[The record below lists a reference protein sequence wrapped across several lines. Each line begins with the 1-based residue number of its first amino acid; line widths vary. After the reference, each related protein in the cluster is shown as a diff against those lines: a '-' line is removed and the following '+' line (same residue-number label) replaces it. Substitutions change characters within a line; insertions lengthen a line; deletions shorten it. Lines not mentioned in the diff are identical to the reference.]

1 MLEAMKNM
9 LVDNYAIFMEIFGLS
24 FMMKIS
30 THIPEWTKKMTRH
43 ALYLQLAMIVCYNVE
58 QSMHDYESLSI
69 LRPILT
75 ACAYSIYPLI
85 LFFMI
90 RIIMEEKP
98 QRRKILLLLVPLL
111 SCIPLNFTTQWTHL
125 VCWFSEDNHYH
136 GGPLKSLPYVVIF
149 FYSMVFLYQNIIY
162 FRRFNRIDRGV
173 AVYTILAP
181 LIGMILLRMTR
192 DDGNYNGMLT
202 AAIMLYYIF
211 IYIHM
216 AKIDPLTSLL
226 NRKCCYDDLEIR
238 AKAITAIVSVDMNDL
253 KYFNDNMGHHAGD
266 EALRTIAE
274 QLRNHCGKG
283 GTAYRVG
290 GDEFIILYHNTEE
303 AAIRGAIAT
312 MREKL
317 RQTPYTCAFG
327 YAMVHPDEGVEA
339 AMVTADQAMYADK
352 AAIKVGQKMQKRT
365 TSHAHF

>member
-1 MLEAMKNM
+1 MLETLKTM
-9 LVDNYAIFMEIFGLS
+9 LLDNYAMFMEIVGVGI
-24 FMMKIS
+24 MMKIS
-30 THIPEWTKKMTRH
+30 THIPEWMKKMTRC
-43 ALYLQLAMIVCYNVE
+43 ALLLQLAATVSYHVE
-58 QSMHDYESLSI
+58 QSAHDLATLSV

-75 ACAYSIYPLI
+75 ACSYSIYPFI
-85 LFFMI
+85 MFFLM

-98 QRRKILLLLVPLL
+98 PRRKIFLLLLPNLI
-111 SCIPLNFTTQWTHL
+111 CIPLYATSQWTHL
-125 VCWFSEDNHYH
+125 VCWFSQDNHYH
-136 GGPLKSLPYVVIF
+136 AGPLKTLPYIVVF

-162 FRRFNRIDRGV
+162 FRKFNRIDRLT
-173 AVYTILAP
+173 AAYTILAP
-181 LIGMILLRMTR
+181 LIGMLLLRMTR
-192 DDGNYNGMLT
+192 DNGNYSAMLT
-202 AAIMLYYIF
+202 AAIILYYMF
-211 IYIHM
+211 VYIHM

-226 NRKCCYDDLEIR
+226 NRKCCYDDLENR

-253 KYFNDNMGHHAGD
+253 KYFNDNMGHQAGD

-327 YAMVHPDEGVEA
+327 YAMVRAEGVEA
-339 AMVTADQAMYADK
+339 AMVAADQAMYADK
-352 AAIKVGQKMQKRT
+352 AAIKVGQKKQEGMA
-365 TSHAHF
+365 HAHT